1 MPGSRTVRVHTSR
14 PSAALGDRSVLV
26 PCGQCLGGGGSVN
39 CTSLSVFYLCCRRYV
54 PLYPVMVYTRAGASD
69 YDDWQ
74 TVYENPGW
82 GSNDLIPLLR
92 KVGAL
97 GSLLFYSTPCGRDPC
112 PCRQRRIKLLAATRQ
127 LTVTMAR

>member
-26 PCGQCLGGGGSVN
+26 PCRQCLGGGGSVN
-39 CTSLSVFYLCCRRYV
+39 CTSLSVFYLCCHRYV
-54 PLYPVMVYTRAGASD
+54 PLYPVMVYTRASASD

-97 GSLLFYSTPCGRDPC
+97 GSLLFYSTPCGRDPF